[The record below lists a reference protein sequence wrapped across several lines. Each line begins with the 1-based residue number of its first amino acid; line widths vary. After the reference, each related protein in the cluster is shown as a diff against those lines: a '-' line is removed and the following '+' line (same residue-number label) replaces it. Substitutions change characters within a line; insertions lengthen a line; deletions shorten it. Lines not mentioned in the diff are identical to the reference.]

1 MSMLK
6 RLLIPLSAV
15 CLLVSCG
22 DECSS
27 NASTQPEFV
36 ESNFSLEQEVE
47 SSSSVKS
54 RGSSG
59 SAKIEEFSSPTVSDK
74 SSSSMKNGGS
84 SSSAK
89 TEESSSS
96 EIVNES
102 SSSLK
107 TGASSSSGITI
118 ELSSSVIVEE
128 SSSSVLSSSS
138 MNSIYDAE
146 NKTLTDLRDNQVYK
160 TVTIGEQI
168 WMAENLNYETDVGSY
183 CYGDSAEYC
192 KKYGRLYTWATAVGK
207 PENECGFGKRYCD
220 LGEGNVRGVCPA
232 GWHLPSMFEWE
243 TLFFAVGRQALAG
256 TMLKSTEGWED
267 KDDGTS
273 GNGSDDFGFSALP
286 AGSGFNDGNYSALA
300 FSACFWSSTEVT
312 SNYAFSVYAFG
323 MYLRNGYDD
332 GNLNNFSKNDAFSVR
347 CLKD

>member
-1 MSMLK
+1 MLK

-146 NKTLTDLRDNQVYK
+146 NNTLTDLRDNQVYK

-232 GWHLPSMFEWE
+232 GWHLPSMIEWE
-243 TLFFAVGRQALAG
+243 ALFFAVGRQAI
-256 TMLKSTEGWED
+256 
-267 KDDGTS
+267 
-273 GNGSDDFGFSALP
+273 
-286 AGSGFNDGNYSALA
+286 
-300 FSACFWSSTEVT
+300 
-312 SNYAFSVYAFG
+312 
-323 MYLRNGYDD
+323 
-332 GNLNNFSKNDAFSVR
+332 
-347 CLKD
+347 